1 MNEPLDFAASVFLL
15 IAFAI
20 LLVVHAVTSRLAG
33 ARLPERLE
41 REAPLPVVGKAPM
54 AAVYGVVTRVARA
67 LRSVGIS
74 ANVVTFSSLV
84 VAAGAS
90 VLFALGHFGLG
101 AVVALVAVLAD
112 IVDGAIAREENAGED
127 GALAGQLLDTVVDRY
142 VDAFVLGGIAI
153 FVRQTPALLALVLL
167 ALVGSFMVSYA
178 SSIVRAVGATDT
190 PSRMRRAER
199 WTWLIAAAV
208 FVPIVARFEPSRPW
222 VPLVPIA
229 LSLAVI
235 AVVGNA
241 SALKRL
247 VHASGVSVVARK

>member
-1 MNEPLDFAASVFLL
+1 MNAPADFAASVFLL

-20 LLVVHAVTSRLAG
+20 LLAVHAVTSRLAG

-54 AAVYGVVTRVARA
+54 AAVYRGIAPVARA
-67 LRSVGIS
+67 LRSIGVS
-74 ANVVTFSSLV
+74 ANVVTFSSVV
-84 VAAGAS
+84 VAAGAA

-101 AVVALVAVLAD
+101 ALVALVAVLAD
-112 IVDGAIAREENAGED
+112 VLDGMIAREENAGA
-127 GALAGQLLDTVVDRY
+127 ALSGQLLDTVVDRY
-142 VDAFVLGGIAI
+142 VDALVLGGIAI
-153 FVRQTPALLALVLL
+153 FVREIPALLALVFV

-178 SSIVRAVGATDT
+178 SSIVRALGTTDT

-199 WTWLIAAAV
+199 WTWLIAASV
-208 FVPIVARFEPSRPW
+208 FVPIVAHFEPSRAW

-229 LSLAVI
+229 TALAVI

-247 VHASGVSVVARK
+247 AHASHASMAVRK